1 MLIVFWLGVVP
12 LVGVVLL
19 TAAAVSLIRPQ
30 LPLESLPGWRRE
42 LRLFLFPKLDA
53 TPEEVAR
60 MERDKA
66 ARAEEVRHEALVRAV
81 YNAAA
86 TGRAP

>member
-1 MLIVFWLGVVP
+1 MLIVFWLGIVP
-12 LVGVVLL
+12 AIGLVILGAATVML
-19 TAAAVSLIRPQ
+19 TRPN
-30 LPLESLPGWRRE
+30 LPLESLPAWRRE
-42 LRLFLFPKLDA
+42 LRLFLFPKIDA

-60 MERDKA
+60 MERDEA
-66 ARAEEVRHEALVRAV
+66 VRAEEVRHEALVRAV

>member
-12 LVGVVLL
+12 MVGLL
-19 TAAAVSLIRPQ
+19 AFVAVTGKLIRPD
-30 LPLESLPGWRRE
+30 LPLDSLPAWRRE

-53 TPEEVAR
+53 TPEEAAE
-60 MERDKA
+60 MERHRA

-86 TGRAP
+86 TGRGR

>member
-19 TAAAVSLIRPQ
+19 TAAAVSLIRPH
-30 LPLESLPGWRRE
+30 LPLESLPAWRRE
-42 LRLFLFPKLDA
+42 LRLFLFPKIDA

-60 MERDKA
+60 MERDEA

>member
-1 MLIVFWLGVVP
+1 MLIVFWLGIVP
-12 LVGVVLL
+12 MIGLIIFVAVTGKL
-19 TAAAVSLIRPQ
+19 TRPD
-30 LPLESLPGWRRE
+30 LPLESLPAWRRE
-42 LRLFLFPKLDA
+42 LRLFLFPKIDA
-53 TPEEVAR
+53 TSEEIAR

>member
-12 LVGVVLL
+12 LAGIFAVAALL
-19 TAAAVSLIRPQ
+19 ARLTRLD
-30 LPLESLPGWRRE
+30 LPLEALPAWQRE
-42 LRLFLFPKLDA
+42 LRLLLFPKIDA

-60 MERDKA
+60 MERYEA
-66 ARAEEVRHEALVRAV
+66 ARAEEVRHEALVRV
-81 YNAAA
+81 VHNAAA

>member
-12 LVGVVLL
+12 AIGIIVVAALVARL
-19 TAAAVSLIRPQ
+19 TRLD
-30 LPLESLPGWRRE
+30 LPLEALPTWQRE
-42 LRLFLFPKLDA
+42 LRQFLFPKIDA

-60 MERDKA
+60 MERGEA

>member
-1 MLIVFWLGVVP
+1 MQIVFWLGVVP
-12 LVGVVLL
+12 MLGLIAFVAATVLL
-19 TAAAVSLIRPQ
+19 TRPN
-30 LPLESLPGWRRE
+30 LPLESLPAWRRE

-60 MERDKA
+60 MERNEA

-86 TGRAP
+86 TGRTP